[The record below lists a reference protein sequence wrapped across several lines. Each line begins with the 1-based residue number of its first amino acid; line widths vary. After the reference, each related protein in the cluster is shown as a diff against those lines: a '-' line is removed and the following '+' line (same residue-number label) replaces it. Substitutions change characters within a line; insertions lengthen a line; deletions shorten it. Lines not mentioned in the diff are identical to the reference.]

1 MEHTHKCAYGSEVLH
16 LSKFSIQVFPNNMCC
31 EECGVVYK
39 SLYNFCI
46 VACCSVEKRLCST
59 CDWESIPCKTCR
71 ENKTGNVVINKK
83 KNPCLVCK
91 EEKKVYREIEERKKN
106 IQNAI

>member
-71 ENKTGNVVINKK
+71 ENKTGDVLINKK
-83 KNPCLVCK
+83 KIRVWSA
-91 EEKKVYREIEERKKN
+91 RKKRKCTEK
-106 IQNAI
+106 